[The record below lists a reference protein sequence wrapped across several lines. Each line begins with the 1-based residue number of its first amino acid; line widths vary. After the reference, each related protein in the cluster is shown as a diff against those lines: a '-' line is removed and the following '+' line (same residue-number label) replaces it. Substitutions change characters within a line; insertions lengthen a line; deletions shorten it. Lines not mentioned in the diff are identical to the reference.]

1 MLSQLHIENV
11 AVIEKAD
18 LDLDVGLNVLT
29 GETGAGKSILIDSI
43 NLALGERVSRE
54 IVRTGEQAAHVAAL
68 FTDVSRQARE
78 KLAELGYACD
88 EDGSLLITR
97 DISADGRGSCRITG
111 RPATVSI
118 VREIGRLLVN
128 IHGQHENQALFSPEK
143 HLYYLDRY
151 AGLETLT
158 AEYHVR
164 YAEMKRI
171 ERALARIETD
181 ESAKTRKLD
190 LLRYQIDEIRSASL
204 RLGEE
209 EDLRAQKAHILNA
222 GRITEAL
229 QHAYAAL
236 DGGESDIP
244 GAQELVSAASSDLD
258 GIVEYCPELGEL
270 AGRLSSLSL
279 ELDDCVA
286 ELRTY
291 AGEPDTGEG
300 NIDDIEQRLDTI
312 YRLKMKYGGSIEAA
326 LGFLADAENELESIE
341 TSDETARKLGI
352 ERTAATTQAKQS
364 AAALTRKRTEAA
376 REMQRKIMDE
386 LRFLEMPGVRF
397 QVDIRPLDSLGPEG
411 ADGVEFM
418 ISANPGSPLRPIARI
433 ASGGEISRIMLA
445 VKTVLADHD
454 DIDTLIFDEID
465 TGVSGRAA
473 QKIGM
478 KLRQVSQ
485 NRQVL
490 CVTHLAQIASQAER
504 HILIEKTVEKENT
517 FTKLRTLDYS
527 GRRQELARIIGG
539 VNITPITLETA
550 AEMLETAGYPRPPAD
565 TGMPGSRPQK
575 QERQGL
581 K

>member
-18 LDLDVGLNVLT
+18 LDLDSGLNVLT

-68 FTDVSRQARE
+68 FTDVSQQAKD
-78 KLAELGYACD
+78 KLAELGYECD

-97 DISADGRGSCRITG
+97 DISADGRGNCRITG

-128 IHGQHENQALFSPEK
+128 IHGQHENQALFSPDK

-151 AGLETLT
+151 AGLEALT
-158 AEYHVR
+158 TQYHAR
-164 YAEMKRI
+164 YAEMKKI
-171 ERALARIETD
+171 ERALSRIETD
-181 ESAKTRKLD
+181 ESVKARRTD
-190 LLRYQIDEIRSASL
+190 LLRYQIDEIRSAAL
-204 RLGEE
+204 KPGEE
-209 EDLRAQKAHILNA
+209 EDLRSQKAHILNA
-222 GRITEAL
+222 EKITEAL
-229 QHAYAAL
+229 QNAYASL
-236 DGGESDIP
+236 DGGESDAA
-244 GAQELVSAASSDLD
+244 GAQELVSAASANLD
-258 GIVEYCPELGEL
+258 GIVEYYPELGEL

-279 ELDDCVA
+279 ELDDCVS

-291 AGEPDTGEG
+291 AGETEYGEG

-326 LGFLADAENELESIE
+326 LDFLANAESELESIE
-341 TSDETARKLGI
+341 TSDETARKLGT
-352 ERTAATTQAKQS
+352 ELEASMARAKES
-364 AAALTRKRTEAA
+364 AAALTEKRTAAA

-386 LRFLEMPGVRF
+386 LRFLEMPGVQF
-397 QVDIRPLDSLGPEG
+397 QVDIRPLASLGPEG
-411 ADGVEFM
+411 DDGVEFL

-478 KLRQVSQ
+478 KLRQVAQ

-504 HILIEKTVEKENT
+504 HILIEKTVEKGNT
-517 FTKLRTLDYS
+517 FTRLRILDYS
-527 GRRQELARIIGG
+527 GRKQELARIIGG
-539 VNITPITLETA
+539 VDITPITLETA
-550 AEMLETAGYPRPPAD
+550 AEMLETAGYRCPPA
-565 TGMPGSRPQK
+565 
-575 QERQGL
+575 EA
-581 K
+581 